1 MIRVTPKSV
10 RVRLTLWHI
19 AVMLAVLGV
28 YAAAVYTFVRNN
40 SSQLLDE
47 RLHDDF
53 DWASDMLAQ
62 RPDGTIAPYDE
73 TGQGDS
79 PWLQV
84 WSLDGHLLYDTPEA
98 RRNPVPASDHLAAQ
112 ADDRIVTVPEVNPP
126 YRVMSGGARIS
137 GTPVVV

>member
-40 SSQLLDE
+40 SSRLLDE

-53 DWASDMLAQ
+53 DWASAMLAQ
-62 RPDGTIAPYDE
+62 RPDRTIAQYDE
-73 TGQGDS
+73 TGEGDS
-79 PWLQV
+79 PSLKV
-84 WSLDGHLLYDTPEA
+84 WSLDRPLLYDTPEA
-98 RRNPVPASDHLAAQ
+98 RLNPVP
-112 ADDRIVTVPEVNPP
+112 
-126 YRVMSGGARIS
+126 
-137 GTPVVV
+137 

>member
-40 SSQLLDE
+40 SSRLLDE

-73 TGQGDS
+73 NGEGVS
-79 PWLQV
+79 PWLQA
-84 WSLDGHLLYDTPEA
+84 WGLEGRLLYDTPEA
-98 RRNPVPASDHLAAQ
+98 RRNPVTRSNELAVAPNQ
-112 ADDRIVTVPEVNPP
+112 VDRVVTVPQAGP
-126 YRVMSGGARIS
+126 
-137 GTPVVV
+137 